1 MKEWKEYLWKLGKT
15 KILILIGIIVL
26 GTVIPT
32 AAISHL
38 RNQESQQ
45 ENPSEF
51 CREGKPPGLESP
63 VIIDECDSE
72 KETGRT
78 PDVYGEWNYNQEEGP
93 GDGYVDLPDEQPR
106 DDNDQS
112 SSEDQTGSG
121 TDQNSGQ
128 EPKDEDPSDE
138 EKDDSDQDDEEKDDS
153 DGEPEEP
160 AEEPWAHP
168 WEEIGIDQGI
178 SDFFSNTSNPMT
190 RKNFAKITGLIYE
203 YYRGEE
209 MVKAFG
215 STFSDTDDEW
225 VLKSYNHSVA
235 PEGEGGK
242 FYPDR
247 KITREEGAYI
257 LYLLLE
263 EKGERYSAQS
273 LWVESDDMNDI
284 SSFALEAMTFMD
296 HHGILPRRSPD
307 LLDPKKS
314 LTTSET
320 EGLFVNLQTYIK
332 DFDRYSDTLERP
344 KNLKAVEAGGTAG
357 LRWDSV
363 DNAEYYYVYE
373 ASEKDG
379 PYFVLRDRHGE
390 PLQVYWRQGEILQ
403 VTGLNEG
410 SDYFYR
416 VSAVINGI
424 ESSPSEPVKVTGTKD
439 SKGEYADY
447 EEHLMA
453 HHSTMTIGERELAF
467 KSIKLREN
475 AQGELELSYFVNQR
489 NSRRI
494 REIEKDGN
502 REDIRTLF
510 GRILEDLQEEFGK
523 DVTGKI
529 IYQDE
534 GLKDYPEKYED
545 NLIEPDPISEVEKE
559 GEITYSV
566 WFPYLT
572 ISIDFET
579 GDYRHQWY
587 MKKQEL

>member
-1 MKEWKEYLWKLGKT
+1 MREWKEYLKKLGKT

-32 AAISHL
+32 ATISHL
-38 RNQESQQ
+38 RNQENQK
-45 ENPSEF
+45 EHPSEF
-51 CREGKPPGLESP
+51 CWEGKPPGLESP
-63 VIIDECDSE
+63 VIIDQD
-72 KETGRT
+72 ETGRT
-78 PDVYGEWNYNQEEGP
+78 PEVYGEWNYYQEEGP

-153 DGEPEEP
+153 DEEPEDPE
-160 AEEPWAHP
+160 EEPWAHA

-320 EGLFVNLQTYIK
+320 EGLFVNLQSYIK
-332 DFDRYSDTLERP
+332 DFDRYADSLERP
-344 KNLKAVEAGGTAG
+344 KNLEAFEEGGTVG
-357 LRWDSV
+357 LWWDKV
-363 DNAEYYYVYE
+363 DNGEYYYVYE

-379 PYFVLRDRHGE
+379 RYFVLRDRHGE
-390 PLQVYWRQGEILQ
+390 PLRIYWRQGEILQ

-410 SDYFYR
+410 SDYYYR

-424 ESSPSEPVKVTGTKD
+424 ESSRSEPVKVTGTKD
-439 SKGEYADY
+439 LKAEYGDY
-447 EEHLMA
+447 EEHLTA
-453 HHSTMTIGERELAF
+453 HHSTMTIGENELEF

-475 AQGELELSYFVNQR
+475 SEGELELSYFVNR
-489 NSRRI
+489 DNSRMI
-494 REIEKDGN
+494 REIEKKGY

-510 GRILEDLQEEFGK
+510 GRILEDLQKEFGK
-523 DVTGKI
+523 DVNGKI

-534 GLKDYPEKYED
+534 GLKDYPAKYED

-559 GEITYSV
+559 GETTYSV

-572 ISIDFET
+572 ISMDFET